1 MFFQDRIIS
10 LERAESLCE
19 QLAEK
24 VVQKPIDIV
33 VSIEHGG
40 WFVGVQLARFFQ
52 VPHATITVRRLPDEK
67 VLDGTEDLSVAH
79 RLFVVFIADF
89 FRMARKPVVIEGVQ
103 RSMVCKKNILL
114 VDDAVHTGS
123 TMEIAAAYLREQGVE
138 TVSMAALASVRGP
151 YPPLCYV
158 LEGHHCYPWSKLS
171 VEYKKFQ
178 NFYHKTH
185 VAQ

>member
-10 LERAESLCE
+10 LERAKSLCE

-40 WFVGVQLARFFQ
+40 WFVGVQLARFFH
-52 VPHATITVRRLPDEK
+52 VPHATITVRRMPDEK

-79 RLFVVFIADF
+79 RLFVVFIVDF

-103 RSMVCKKNILL
+103 RSMVCGKSILL

-123 TMEIAAAYLREQGVE
+123 TMEIAEAYLRE
-138 TVSMAALASVRGP
+138 
-151 YPPLCYV
+151 
-158 LEGHHCYPWSKLS
+158 
-171 VEYKKFQ
+171 
-178 NFYHKTH
+178 
-185 VAQ
+185 